1 MPFTLSHPAAAVP
14 FARRG
19 LVLSALVVGSLS
31 PDLIYFLCLSVRCQ
45 FGHTLLGLFLFD
57 MPVGLT
63 LLWLF
68 HTVLKYPLLSLFPA
82 RHQQCLMPL
91 AKTPFHFIPLRRFLL
106 IVLSLLLGAIT
117 HIVWDSFTHSSG
129 WMVQQFAVLKTP
141 IIDMSQKAIKL
152 HNILQHS
159 STLLGISLLSYWYY
173 RWFRQAPSAPIAAL
187 TCFSTRTKWLIIL
200 IIGLS
205 AGGIGSIYAF
215 LDIFPF
221 ASLRSFEIFA
231 VKAVIYGMTIA
242 FIELVIFSL
251 FLHARKKMGF
261 ERE

>member
-14 FARRG
+14 FARNR
-19 LVLSALVVGSLS
+19 LILSALVVGSLS
-31 PDLIYFLCLSVRCQ
+31 PDLIYFLCLSTRCQ

-68 HTVLKYPLLSLFPA
+68 HTVLKYPLLSLFSVT
-82 RHQQCLMPL
+82 HQQCLMPL
-91 AKTPFHFIPLRRFLL
+91 AKNHFHFIPLRRFLL

-129 WMVQQFAVLKTP
+129 WMVQQLAILRTP
-141 IIDMSQKAIKL
+141 IIDISQKAIKL
-152 HNILQHS
+152 HNILQHG
-159 STLLGISLLSYWYY
+159 STLLGIGLLSYWYY
-173 RWFRQAPSAPIAAL
+173 RWFRQAPKEPIAAL

-205 AGGIGSIYAF
+205 ASGIGSIYAF
-215 LDIFPF
+215 LNIFPF
-221 ASLRSFEIFA
+221 ASLRSFESF
-231 VKAVIYGMTIA
+231 VGKAVISGMTIA

-251 FLHARKKMGF
+251 LLFRLVRK
-261 ERE
+261 